1 MSKVSWK
8 YILRDFNEQFSKV
21 NLARQVLWDL
31 FNNKQ
36 GNGSEITF
44 VAGATK
50 ISLNY
55 CVVDFVDIRSTC
67 DIKWFLSNF

>member
-50 ISLNY
+50 ISLKKLK
-55 CVVDFVDIRSTC
+55 T
-67 DIKWFLSNF
+67 